1 MTVSY
6 DAVASLATEERCG
19 DESLSWTH
27 TPSGTP
33 AAIVVIVTT
42 GPTTLV
48 SGDNAVTAVTYG
60 GVAMTL
66 VQEVHK
72 GTGEQG
78 NVWLYEL
85 LSSIPTGA
93 QSVVVTTDACPAG
106 TSGTYP
112 WFMGH
117 SVSLAS
123 GGGTIARAATSTL
136 SSDSTATPTISLDAG
151 SNTGMSIIGGNSGR
165 NAHTDVTAA
174 TDCTKLTGY
183 SFSGGQNLS
192 SVVGRQTTA
201 ATGSFAVGFAQTA
214 DDATMAAASYYEV
227 AASGMSDPM
236 GMSGFFGA

>member
-6 DAVASLATEERCG
+6 DAVASLSTEERCG

-33 AAIVVIVTT
+33 KAIVVFVTT
-42 GPTTLV
+42 GGTTLV

-60 GVAMTL
+60 GVAMTK

-72 GTGEQG
+72 GTGESG
-78 NVWLYEL
+78 NTWLYEL

-136 SSDSTATPTISLDAG
+136 SSDSTATPTITLDAG
-151 SNTGMSIIGGNSGR
+151 SNTGMGVIGGCSGR
-165 NAHTDVTAA
+165 GAHTDVTAA
-174 TDCTKLTGY
+174 TNCTKATGY
-183 SFSGGQNLS
+183 TFSGGATC
-192 SVVGRQTTA
+192 SVVGYQTTP
-201 ATGSFAVGFAQTA
+201 ATSTFAVGFAQTA
-214 DDATMAAASYYEV
+214 DDATMAAATYYEV
-227 AASGMSDPM
+227 ASASMSDPM
-236 GMSGFFGA
+236 GMSGFFGG